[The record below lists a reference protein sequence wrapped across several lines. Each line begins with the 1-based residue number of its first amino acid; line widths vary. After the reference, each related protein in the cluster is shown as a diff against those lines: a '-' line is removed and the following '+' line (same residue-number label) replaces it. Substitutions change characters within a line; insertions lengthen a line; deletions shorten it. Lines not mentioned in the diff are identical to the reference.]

1 LCKNPNCKVKGMK
14 KTGIYLPSV
23 LTALNLA
30 FGFFSIINAVKGNFS
45 AAAWF
50 ILGGWLLDILDGRLA
65 RMTGTESDFGVEFD
79 SFADLITFGVA
90 PAVLLWTFYLKDYPL
105 GKFVCFI
112 YVLAI
117 AIRLARFNVKV
128 SAGEREKFFEGL
140 PSPISGSLWAVLVLL
155 MQGPKRA
162 ISFVSKSIP
171 SWAHLLPVF
180 VLIISFLMLSKIRYT
195 KFSSFRLTGLI
206 PFRVFI
212 IIVFSLIIV
221 FIYPESAI
229 FLIIL
234 LYVLSGILDVVV
246 RFIKMRKTKG
256 E

>member
-1 LCKNPNCKVKGMK
+1 MK
-14 KTGIYLPSV
+14 KTGIYIPSV
-23 LTALNLA
+23 LTALNLGC
-30 FGFFSIINAVKGNFS
+30 GFFSIINAIKGNFS
-45 AAAWF
+45 TSAWF

-65 RMTGTESDFGVEFD
+65 RITGTESNFGVEFD

-90 PAVLLWTFYLKDYPL
+90 PAVLLWTSYLKNYPL

-117 AIRLARFNVKV
+117 TIRLARFNVR
-128 SAGEREKFFEGL
+128 ALTGERKKFFEGL
-140 PSPISGSLWAVLVLL
+140 PSPISGSLWAVFVLL

-180 VLIISFLMLSKIRYT
+180 VLLISFLMLSKIRYT
-195 KFSSFRLTGLI
+195 KFSNFRLTGLI

-212 IIVFSLIIV
+212 IIIFSLIIV

-234 LYVLSGILDVVV
+234 LYVLSGILDVVI
-246 RFIKMRKTKG
+246 RFIKMRRKKG
-256 E
+256 VEI